1 MITTKYISDFAKS
14 FREGFDDNSY
24 YLFVSDTEES
34 SVENSIFS
42 TTSFLE
48 KTIFGKEIAKENAFF
63 VIQNIIWQG
72 GEIYDQYDDREDL
85 RGKNFYAVVYPTNN
99 DTGDYRIFKCL
110 FNNYRSRSAVPP
122 NFDVNNLE
130 QIYRMSDGY
139 VWKHMFAVS
148 ELDFDRYIALGFF
161 PIIHE
166 SIYSPTPPTEPA
178 SQINQIFIENFNS
191 NAGYEDVAVSIGE
204 VEGGIVVVRGA
215 GLKEIQD
222 FYTGR
227 ILYATNIEN
236 VSTVYEITSYVYDAP
251 TDTGRITL
259 KDFTGDDIVVP
270 QSSAKI
276 LPRIEING
284 DGTGALAIPIIDGTR
299 VERILMFNPGTG
311 YTNVTARVVD
321 PFNFDPG
328 SLNSTDERA
337 ILRPIL
343 SPRNGHSSNPVEELN
358 CTRLLLYTD
367 ITLDD
372 NNTFAPTNVY
382 TKIGVVKNPEFY
394 SNTGP
399 DVFDNRL
406 GVELDTAESL
416 FVGEVVTQT
425 SSGILSF
432 EAKIHEVSNNIVY
445 LTDFNGPFQNFAN
458 TDISFDPSLPIASSQ
473 NQLFSINSVTIPE
486 YIQKT
491 GDVYYA
497 INFEAVERTTDS
509 REAYKIILEF

>member
-1 MITTKYISDFAKS
+1 MITSKYRSDFTKE
-14 FREGFDDNSY
+14 FRDGFDDNDY
-24 YLFVSDTEES
+24 YLFVSDTEEGP
-34 SVENSIFS
+34 VRNTLIS
-42 TTSFLE
+42 TTEFLE
-48 KTIFGKEIAKENAFF
+48 KTIFGKKIDKQNAFF

-72 GEIYDQYDDREDL
+72 GEIYDQYDDAIDL
-85 RGKNFYAVVYPTNN
+85 RGKNFYAVVYPSNN
-99 DTGDYRIFKCL
+99 DTGDYRVFKCL
-110 FNNYRSRSAVPP
+110 FNNYRSPSIVPP
-122 NFDVNNLE
+122 NFDVSNPE

-191 NAGYEDVAVSIGE
+191 NAGYEEVLVSIGE
-204 VEGGIVVVRGA
+204 VEGGIVVIRGA
-215 GLKEIQD
+215 SISEIRD

-227 ILYATNIEN
+227 VLYATNNEN
-236 VSTVYEITSYVYDAP
+236 VSAVYEIASYIYDANS
-251 TDTGRITL
+251 DTGRITL
-259 KDFTGDDIVVP
+259 KGFTGDDVVVP

-284 DGTGALAIPIIDGTR
+284 DGTGALAIPIIDRTR
-299 VERILMFNPGTG
+299 IERILMFNPGSG
-311 YTNVTARVVD
+311 YTNAIARVVD

-343 SPRNGHSSNPVEELN
+343 SPRGGHASNPVEELN
-358 CTRLLLYTD
+358 CTRLLMYTD

-372 NNTFAPTNVY
+372 NNTFSPTNVY
-382 TKIGVVKNPEFY
+382 TKIGIVKNPGFY
-394 SNTGP
+394 ANTAP

-406 GVELDTAESL
+406 EVELNTTESL

-425 SSGILSF
+425 SDGSLRF
-432 EAKIHEVSNNIVY
+432 EAKIHEVANNTIY
-445 LTDFNGPFQNFAN
+445 LTDFNGPFQNVAN
-458 TDISFDPSLPIASSQ
+458 TDISLDPLVPIASSQ

-497 INFEAVERTTDS
+497 IDFEAVERTTDS